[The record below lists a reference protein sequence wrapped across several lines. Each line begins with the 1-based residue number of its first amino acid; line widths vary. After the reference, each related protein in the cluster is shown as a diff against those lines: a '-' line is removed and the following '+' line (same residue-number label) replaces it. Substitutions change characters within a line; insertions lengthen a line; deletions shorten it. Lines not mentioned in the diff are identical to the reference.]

1 MTQLTDVRK
10 TKKINLPSYPDVEVE
25 VYDGLLTYQVAELQK
40 AETDLD
46 RGIATLQLLI
56 KSWSF
61 VDAEEKPLAITIENL
76 KKLPTKDFSALMT
89 TVEDAISDEEGKKK
103 KS

>member
-61 VDAEEKPLAITIENL
+61 VDAEEKSLAITIENL